1 MTRKEIK
8 SKRIRKEK
16 IKSLLFVNNIII
28 VLIENPREFIDKLS
42 ELLKEPH
49 KFAKFRSAYKKNQ
62 MHFYTSAK
70 AN

>member
-1 MTRKEIK
+1 MKGLER
-8 SKRIRKEK
+8 EK
-16 IKSLLFVNNIII
+16 IKSLLFVDNII

-42 ELLKEPH
+42 ELLKELH